1 MTIALHGLCN
11 APYRA
16 LQDTFVRNFEEDL
29 ETGASLAVTHQGSY
43 VVDLWAGYAD
53 AAKARPWQSDT
64 LVQVYSTTKIM
75 VVVCILK
82 LIDEGLIELDAPVAR
97 YWPEFGQAGKSD
109 ITIKQVILHQS
120 GVPGFEP
127 PQPFDVFCDWERV
140 TTAIANQPPMVKPGT
155 SCYHPR
161 TYGFILG
168 EVTRRVTGL
177 MLSEFFRQEFADP
190 LGADFHIGLT
200 DRADFDR
207 VADEINRVPVGQ
219 YWAPDSLG
227 RQVVNSMATGEP
239 GTWAYA
245 TIENPAANG
254 YGNARSIAR
263 IGAML
268 AMGGA
273 LDGRRYLSESIV
285 HKAVTKQSFQV
296 DLLWGPLCMGIGFG
310 LHAETYPAPTPTCFH
325 WGGFGGSWMVMDL
338 PSGLSCAY
346 TMNQF
351 TPLVSW
357 DEGASQDPRQTRFWN
372 ALGPIVSRLAQSTG

>member
-1 MTIALHGLCN
+1 MTVDTQGHCDPAFGAL
-11 APYRA
+11 R
-16 LQDTFVRNFEEDL
+16 DTFVRNFDEGL
-29 ETGASLAVTHQGSY
+29 ETGASLAVTHQGSN

-53 AAKARPWQSDT
+53 AANARPWQSDT

-75 VVVCILK
+75 VVVCVLK
-82 LIDEGLIELDAPVAR
+82 LIDEGLIELEAPVAR

-109 ITIKQVILHQS
+109 ITIKQVIVHQS
-120 GVPGFEP
+120 GVPGFDP
-127 PQPFDVFCDWERV
+127 PQPYEVFSAWERV
-140 TTAIANQPPMVKPGT
+140 TAAIAKQPPMVKPGT
-155 SCYHPR
+155 SCYHPM

-177 MLSEFFRQEFADP
+177 MLSEFFRQEFAEP
-190 LGADFHIGLT
+190 LSADFHIGMT

-207 VADEINRVPVGQ
+207 VADEVNRVPVGQ

-227 RQVVNSMATGEP
+227 RRVVNSMSTGEP

-263 IGAML
+263 VGAML

-273 LDGRRYLSESIV
+273 LEGHRYLSEKIV
-285 HKAVTKQSFQV
+285 RQAATEQSFEE
-296 DLLWGPLCMGIGFG
+296 DLLWGPLRMGIGFG
-310 LHAETYPAPTPTCFH
+310 LHADTYPAPTPSCFH
-325 WGGFGGSWMVMDL
+325 WGGFGGSWLVMDL
-338 PSGLSCAY
+338 NSGLSCAY
-346 TMNQF
+346 AMNQF
-351 TPLVSW
+351 TPLASW